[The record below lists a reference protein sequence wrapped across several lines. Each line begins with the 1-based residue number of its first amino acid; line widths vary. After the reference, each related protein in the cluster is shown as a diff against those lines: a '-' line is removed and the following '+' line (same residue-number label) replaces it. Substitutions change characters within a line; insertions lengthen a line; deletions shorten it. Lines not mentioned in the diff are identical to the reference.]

1 MTERISS
8 IVQEFR
14 ERLEKLYGDRLDKL
28 VLFGSQARGDAE
40 PDSDID
46 IMVVLKD
53 QVVFGEEMWRTSMIR
68 GDVSLKYNTVVSCL
82 YMSTE
87 RYERDLE
94 EPLLINVREEGVL
107 V

>member
-1 MTERISS
+1 MTERIR
-8 IVQEFR
+8 IILADFR
-14 ERLEKLYGDRLDKL
+14 KRLEELYGDRLDRL

-46 IMVVLKD
+46 MLVVLKG
-53 QVVFGEEMWRTSMIR
+53 QVVFGEEMWRTNDIR
-68 GDVSLKYNTVVSCL
+68 GDVSLEYNTVVSCL

-87 RYERDLE
+87 RFQQDLE
-94 EPLLINVREEGVL
+94 EPLLLNVRDEGIL